1 MPLNIDSFRT
11 VASQTLFGSRDIAVQ
26 GQGETAAARLGN
38 FVFSQGAKTN
48 DATMA
53 VFKDALEKEYGVFGT
68 HAFDSVLGSRAQM
81 HKSLRASDVK
91 ATLSALETVKKNR
104 FIGELSRQ
112 LDTNPKFRELSD
124 GMRKLVRSTICDS
137 PIDGSLKDCA
147 TDADLA
153 KRAVARIDRAVDVA
167 KDFIER
173 KKAGDP
179 NYDVDED
186 THALGGRQE
195 TEHAAKDNEPTGLR
209 RLKAAFGKHETSI
222 EDLIK
227 DGFLGTGM
235 RVNRSATN
243 PVILDKLK
251 TNGVEPGFIY
261 RNDWST
267 DDTRGFMADVN
278 SAESR
283 AALDALKEKDPAF
296 AAACEGKT
304 MREQIL
310 LAGRAHPAAMAAASE
325 LLIEEA
331 AKLVRGEGHA
341 PARPDAQERVPP
353 APDAV
358 KALATALKNYFTNPK
373 DIEKLSQISGGTC
386 DKALLDE
393 TKKNLFVDIRDA
405 VMSMGPKNADGT
417 DNVLYAR
424 SPVFKRFTD
433 RAIVKLDYN
442 EGSKF
447 SSGDSAHAGTFM
459 RPERV
464 ILGRK
469 MGQIYRFTS
478 RQSADTI
485 SAGAVTEALAN
496 DLTRI
501 AGVPAQELEIVRGQ
515 YSDGHPKIMLAAKF
529 KDGYKDL
536 EAGMLKD
543 GRVVKPAGADPNL
556 QLESLGKYK
565 AFFLVTADRD
575 GIGKRGQN
583 KGFAGGKFFAIDP
596 GHSLEGNGKYLQVSD
611 DLSFKDT
618 YGKSAKPRFN
628 NFSVFDDDT
637 FFSKLS
643 GVANLRDLAK
653 TGAFEKVFDDYRAA
667 FNPTENGI
675 SDAERAIRLKVV
687 AAIDAKKAEFGES
700 LKKVLGAVV
709 NHLDLYDDLDKQPPA
724 VRQGAVETVANL
736 EKLTSPTTWVSKKGK
751 VALTHLEVVP
761 ETRTPWRGALM
772 GDKILY
778 RTDKPLSL
786 ETSQLLEGLAKSCG
800 ATFETDVLGVSRLV
814 VPLDRAEQVF
824 AAFSEKN
831 VQQLTHPEEYKARME
846 GSDGIKEAKTWK
858 PAPYVKPGTDTRPL
872 LDPATLPDEITFAV
886 DGRDYS
892 FPKIHY
898 QDLVT
903 TNSSVHRPRD
913 VGELRALL
921 VAQVRRGR
929 EVLGALQSG
938 REFLFEPT
946 HENIVALTHA
956 LHAAARRKGE
966 YMYRGSFSVEDKF
979 GCIAR
984 WLDRASGIYLRT
996 STHAKPY
1003 QQLTVDGHLNMP
1015 RGYDVPPGAGG
1026 LLNGMRTFHYFTIP
1040 DTDHLQDAGGS
1051 GPKRRLFLKCETF
1064 GIFASTA
1071 HFHPFAKAD
1080 AMGKDMETRGYRFG
1094 DIWESIR
1101 HGASLIRSLST
1112 PKEAPGIRKENLTE
1126 VQKTAI
1132 TKAADALRKQNMDGQ
1147 AEMLVAN
1154 AVRDGGGV
1162 KTLFDNVGVIFEKMM
1177 PEDAEKRAALV
1188 DILDNMLGDFEGAT
1202 LGQGGEYTSRIG
1214 NEIMIDAQDLQ

>member
-11 VASQTLFGSRDIAVQ
+11 IASQTKFGSRDIAVQ
-26 GQGETAAARLGN
+26 GQGETATARLGN
-38 FVFSQGAKTN
+38 LVFSQGAKTN

-53 VFKDALEKEYGVFGT
+53 AFKAALEKEYGVFGT
-68 HAFDSVLGSRAQM
+68 HAFDTVLGSRAQM
-81 HKSLRASDVK
+81 HKSLRASDIK
-91 ATLSALETVKKNR
+91 ATLSSLETVKKNR

-124 GMRKLVRSTICDS
+124 GMRKLVRSAINDS
-137 PIDGSLKDCA
+137 PIDGSLKDCD

-153 KRAVARIDRAVDVA
+153 KRAVARIDRAVGVV
-167 KDFIER
+167 KDFVER
-173 KKAGDP
+173 KKAVDP
-179 NYDVDED
+179 NYDVDQE
-186 THALGGRQE
+186 THALGDRQE
-195 TEHAAKDNEPTGLR
+195 TEHAAKGNEPTGLR
-209 RLKAAFGKHETSI
+209 RLKAAFGKHETSV

-227 DGFLGTGM
+227 GGFLGAGM

-267 DDTRGFMADVN
+267 DDTLGFMADVN
-278 SAESR
+278 SAGSR

-296 AAACEGKT
+296 AASCEGKT
-304 MREQIL
+304 VREQIL

-331 AKLVRGEGHA
+331 AKLVRGG
-341 PARPDAQERVPP
+341 PAAVPN

-358 KALATALKNYFTNPK
+358 KALANALKNYFANPN
-373 DIEKLSQISGGTC
+373 DIEKLSQISSGTC

-393 TKKNLFVDIRDA
+393 TKKNLFIDIRDA
-405 VMSMGPKNADGT
+405 VMSMGPKNADDT

-424 SPVFKRFTD
+424 SPVFKHFTD
-433 RAIVKLDYN
+433 RAIVQLDYN
-442 EGSKF
+442 EGDKL
-447 SSGDSAHAGTFM
+447 GGADAASAGMFR
-459 RPERV
+459 RPER
-464 ILGRK
+464 ILTTRGAIT
-469 MGQIYRFTS
+469 GPIYRFTS

-543 GRVVKPAGADPNL
+543 GRVVKPKGAPKDL

-583 KGFAGGKFFAIDP
+583 KGFADGKFFAIDP

-618 YGKSAKPRFN
+618 YGKSSKPRFN

-667 FNPTENGI
+667 FYPNEDGI

-687 AAIDAKKAEFGES
+687 AAIDAKKAEFEES

-724 VRQGAVETVANL
+724 VRQGAVETIANL

-751 VALTHLEVVP
+751 VALSHLEVVP

-778 RTDKPLSL
+778 RTDKPISW
-786 ETSQLLEGLAKSCG
+786 ETSQMLESLAKSCG
-800 ATFETDVLGVSRLV
+800 ATFDTDVLGVSRLV

-858 PAPYVKPGTDTRPL
+858 PVPYVKPGADTRPL
-872 LDPATLPDEITFAV
+872 LDPATLPDKITFDV

-903 TNSSVHRPRD
+903 TSSSVHRPRD
-913 VGELRALL
+913 VDELRTLL
-921 VAQVRRGR
+921 RAQVRRGR

-946 HENIVALTHA
+946 RENVVALTHA

-1003 QQLTVDGHLNMP
+1003 QQMTVDGHLNMP

-1080 AMGKDMETRGYRFG
+1080 AKGQGMETRGYRVG

-1101 HGASLIRSLST
+1101 HGASLIRSFST
-1112 PKEAPGIRKENLTE
+1112 PKEAPGIRKEDLT
-1126 VQKTAI
+1126 VAQ
-1132 TKAADALRKQNMDGQ
+1132 KAAINRATEALRDQGLDQQ
-1147 AEMLVAN
+1147 AEILLTN
-1154 AVRDGGGV
+1154 AVLDGGGI
-1162 KTLFDNVGVIFEKMM
+1162 KTLFDNLAFLFEQMM
-1177 PEDAEKRAALV
+1177 PEDAEKRAALT
-1188 DILDNMLGDFEGAT
+1188 DILDDMMGDFEGGL
-1202 LGQGGEYTSRIG
+1202 LGKGGDYLNRIG
-1214 NEIMIDAQDLQ
+1214 NEIMVAAEDLR

>member
-1 MPLNIDSFRT
+1 MAISLEAFKA
-11 VASQTLFGSRDIAVQ
+11 VANATHFSSRDIAVQ
-26 GQGETAAARLGN
+26 GQGETATARLGN
-38 FVFSQGAKTN
+38 FVFSQSAKTN

-53 VFKDALEKEYGVFGT
+53 AFKAALEEKYGVFGT
-68 HAFDSVLGSRAQM
+68 HAFDTVLGARAQL
-81 HKSLRASDVK
+81 HKSLRASDVT
-91 ATLSALETVKKNR
+91 ATLSKLETVKCNR

-124 GMRKLVRSTICDS
+124 GMRKLVRSAINDS
-137 PIDGSLKDCA
+137 PIDGSLKDCD

-153 KRAVARIDRAVDVA
+153 KRAVARIDRAIDVA

-173 KKAGDP
+173 KKAVDP
-179 NYDVDED
+179 NYDVDQE

-209 RLKAAFGKHETSI
+209 RLKAAFGKHETSV

-227 DGFLGTGM
+227 GGFLGAGM

-267 DDTRGFMADVN
+267 DDTLGFMADVN
-278 SAESR
+278 SEGSR
-283 AALDALKEKDPAF
+283 AALDALKDKDPAF

-304 MREQIL
+304 VREQVL

-331 AKLVRGEGHA
+331 AKLVRGGPGA
-341 PARPDAQERVPP
+341 VPN

-358 KALATALKNYFTNPK
+358 KALATAFKNYFANPN

-386 DKALLDE
+386 DKALLAE
-393 TKKNLFVDIRDA
+393 TKKSLFIDIRDA

-424 SPVFKRFTD
+424 SPVFKHFTD

-543 GRVVKPAGADPNL
+543 GRVVKPKGAPKDL
-556 QLESLGKYK
+556 QMESLGKYK
-565 AFFLVTADRD
+565 AFFLLTADRD

-618 YGKSAKPRFN
+618 YGKSSKPRFN

-653 TGAFEKVFDDYRAA
+653 TGAFKKVFDDYRAA
-667 FNPTENGI
+667 FNPNEEGI
-675 SDAERAIRLKVV
+675 SDAERAIRQKVS
-687 AAIDAKKAEFGES
+687 ADIDAKEAEFGES

-724 VRQGAVETVANL
+724 VRQGAVETIANL

-778 RTDKPLSL
+778 RTDKPISW
-786 ETSQLLEGLAKSCG
+786 ETSQMLESLAKSCG
-800 ATFETDVLGVSRLV
+800 ATFDTDELGVSRLV

-858 PAPYVKPGTDTRPL
+858 PVPYIKPGADTRPL
-872 LDPATLPDEITFAV
+872 LDPATLPDEITFDV

-903 TNSSVHRPRD
+903 TSSSVHRPRD
-913 VGELRALL
+913 VDELRTLL
-921 VAQVRRGR
+921 QAQVRRGR

-938 REFLFEPT
+938 KEFLFEPT
-946 HENIVALTHA
+946 HENVVALTYV

-984 WLDRASGIYLRT
+984 WLDRVSGIYLRT

-1003 QQLTVDGHLNMP
+1003 QQMTVDGHLNMP

-1071 HFHPFAKAD
+1071 HFHPFAKSD

-1126 VQKTAI
+1126 AQKAAI

-1162 KTLFDNVGVIFEKMM
+1162 KTLFDNIGVIFEKMM

-1188 DILDNMLGDFEGAT
+1188 DILDDMLGDFEGTIPGA
-1202 LGQGGEYTSRIG
+1202 GGEYTNRIG
-1214 NEIMIDAQDLQ
+1214 NEIMIDAKDIR

>member
-1 MPLNIDSFRT
+1 MPLNIDTFRN
-11 VASQTLFGSRDIAVQ
+11 VANSTLFSSRDLAVQ
-26 GQGETAAARLGN
+26 GEGDDATARLGN
-38 FVFSQGAKTN
+38 FVFSQSKKTN
-48 DATMA
+48 AATMA
-53 VFKDALEKEYGVFGT
+53 AFRAALEKEYGVFGT
-68 HAFDSVLGSRAQM
+68 HAFDSVLGARNQM
-81 HKSLRASDVK
+81 HKSLRAADVT

-112 LDTNPKFRELSD
+112 LDTNPKFRELSP
-124 GMRKLVRSTICDS
+124 GMRKLVRSSISDA

-153 KRAVARIDRAVDVA
+153 KKAVSR
-167 KDFIER
+167 IER
-173 KKAGDP
+173 GIESAKEFVERMKKTNPD
-179 NYDVDED
+179 YDVDQD
-186 THALGGRQE
+186 THALEGRKE
-195 TEHAAKDNEPTGLR
+195 TETDAKPNEATGLR
-209 RLKAAFGKHETSI
+209 RLKNIFRGKETSI
-222 EDLIK
+222 EDRVK
-227 DGFLGTGM
+227 SGVLGSGM
-235 RVNRSATN
+235 RVNRSNTN

-261 RNDWST
+261 RNDWSK
-267 DDTRGFMADVN
+267 DDTRGFMSDFA
-278 SAESR
+278 SAENK
-283 AALDALKEKDPAF
+283 AALDDLKKNDAAF
-296 AAACEGKT
+296 AEKCEGKGL
-304 MREQIL
+304 REQIL
-310 LAGRAHPAAMAAASE
+310 LAGRAHPAAMAAVAE

-331 AKLVRGEGHA
+331 AKLALGGQ
-341 PARPDAQERVPP
+341 DAMQNP
-353 APDAV
+353 PDAV
-358 KALATALKNYFTNPK
+358 KSLAKALKGRFARDDLNTLANLRPDGATLSRSGAAVLREVKLDLFT
-373 DIEKLSQISGGTC
+373 E
-386 DKALLDE
+386 
-393 TKKNLFVDIRDA
+393 VRDA
-405 VMSMGPKNADGT
+405 VMSMHPKNADGT
-417 DNVLYAR
+417 ANVLYDR
-424 SPVFKRFTD
+424 SPVFRHFAD

-442 EGSKF
+442 ESVKF
-447 SSGDSAHAGTFM
+447 SAGDTASAGTFM

-464 ILGRK
+464 ALGRK
-469 MGQIYRFTS
+469 MGQLYRFTS

-501 AGVPAQELEIVRGQ
+501 AGVPSQELEIMRGQ

-529 KDGYKDL
+529 ANGYKDL

-543 GRVVKPAGADPNL
+543 GRVVKPADADPNL
-556 QLESLGKYK
+556 KMEPLGKYK

-583 KGFAGGKFFAIDP
+583 KGFVGGKFFAIDP
-596 GHSLEGNGKYLQVSD
+596 GHSLEGNGKYLKVSD

-618 YGKSAKPRFN
+618 YGKSTKPRFN
-628 NFSVFDDDT
+628 NFSIFDDDT

-653 TGAFEKVFDDYRAA
+653 NGAFKKVFNEYRTA
-667 FNPTENGI
+667 FDPKEEGI
-675 SDAERAIRLKVV
+675 SDAEKALRQKI
-687 AAIDAKKAEFGES
+687 AADIDKKEAEFNES
-700 LKKVLGAVV
+700 LEKVIHASI
-709 NHLDLYDDLDKQPPA
+709 NHLDLYDDLDDRPPA

-736 EKLTSPTTWVSKKGK
+736 EKLTSSTTWVSKNGT
-751 VALTHLEVVP
+751 VALDHLEVVP
-761 ETRTPWRGALM
+761 ETRTPWKGALM

-778 RTDKPLSL
+778 RTDKPIAW
-786 ETSQLLEGLAKSCG
+786 ETSQMLVSLAKSCG
-800 ATFETDVLGVSRLV
+800 ATFETDELGVSRLV
-814 VPLDRAEQVF
+814 VPLDRAEKVF

-858 PAPYVKPGTDTRPL
+858 PVPYVKIGADIRPL
-872 LDPATLPDEITFAV
+872 MDPATLPDKISFDV
-886 DGRDYS
+886 DGQEYT

-898 QDLVT
+898 QDLIT
-903 TNSSVHRPRD
+903 TRSSVHRPRD
-913 VGELRALL
+913 VDELRTLL
-921 VAQVRRGR
+921 AAQVRRGR

-938 REFLFEPT
+938 KEFLFEPT

-956 LHAAARRKGE
+956 LHAAALKKGE
-966 YMYRGSFSVEDKF
+966 FMYRGSFSVEDKD

-1003 QQLTVDGHLNMP
+1003 QKMNVDGHLNMP

-1071 HFHPFAKAD
+1071 HFHPFNKAD
-1080 AMGKDMETRGYRFG
+1080 AKGKDMDTRGYRFG

-1126 VQKTAI
+1126 AQKNSI
-1132 TKAADALRKQNMDGQ
+1132 TKAKDALHDLNLDTQ
-1147 AEMLVAN
+1147 AELLVAN
-1154 AVRDGGGV
+1154 AVLDGGGIN
-1162 KTLFDNVGVIFEKMM
+1162 TLFENMAFIFDKAM

-1188 DILDNMLGDFEGAT
+1188 NILDDMVGEFESALLEKSGDY
-1202 LGQGGEYTSRIG
+1202 LNRIG
-1214 NEIMIDAQDLQ
+1214 NEIMIDARDIL

>member
-1 MPLNIDSFRT
+1 MPLNIDTFRSI
-11 VASQTLFGSRDIAVQ
+11 AYQTHFSSRDLAVQ
-26 GQGETAAARLGN
+26 GENDGASVRLGN
-38 FVFSQGAKTN
+38 FVFSQTKKTN

-53 VFKDALEKEYGVFGT
+53 AFKSALEKEYGVFGT
-68 HAFDSVLGSRAQM
+68 HAFDSILGSRAQM

-91 ATLSALETVKKNR
+91 ATLSALATVKKNR
-104 FIGELSRQ
+104 FIGEISRQ

-124 GMRKLVRSTICDS
+124 GMRKLVRSTISDS
-137 PIDGSLKDCA
+137 PIDDSLKDCVS
-147 TDADLA
+147 DADLA
-153 KRAVARIDRAVDVA
+153 KRAVTRIDRAIDAA

-173 KKAGDP
+173 KKVADR
-179 NYDVDED
+179 NYNVDQE
-186 THALGGRQE
+186 THALGGRHE

-209 RLKAAFGKHETSI
+209 RLKTAFGKHETSV

-227 DGFLGTGM
+227 KGLLGAGV
-235 RVNRSATN
+235 RVNRSGTN
-243 PVILDKLK
+243 PVILDRLK

-261 RNDWST
+261 RNDWSQ
-267 DDTRGFMADVN
+267 DDTRGFMADVD
-278 SAESR
+278 SAESS
-283 AALDALKEKDPAF
+283 AALDALKAKNPEF

-304 MREQIL
+304 VREQVL

-331 AKLVRGEGHA
+331 AKLVRGGS
-341 PARPDAQERVPP
+341 DAVPN

-358 KALATALKNYFTNPK
+358 KSLAKALKNYFPNPN
-373 DIEKLSQISGGTC
+373 DMARLSQISDGKC

-393 TKKNLFVDIRDA
+393 AKKNLFVDIRDA
-405 VMSMGPKNADGT
+405 VMSMRPKNADGT
-417 DNVLYAR
+417 ANVLYDR
-424 SPVFKRFTD
+424 SPVFKHFTD
-433 RAIVKLDYN
+433 RAIVKLDYS

-464 ILGRK
+464 ALGRK
-469 MGQIYRFTS
+469 MGQLYRFTS

-501 AGVPAQELEIVRGQ
+501 AGVPSQELEIVRGE

-529 KDGYKDL
+529 KDGYRDM

-543 GRVVKPAGADPNL
+543 GRVVKPAGTDPGL
-556 QLESLGKYK
+556 QMESLGKYK

-583 KGFAGGKFFAIDP
+583 KGFVGGQFFAIDP
-596 GHSLEGNGKYLQVSD
+596 GHSLEGNGKYLKVSD

-618 YGKSAKPRFN
+618 FGHSTKPRFN

-643 GVANLRDLAK
+643 GVASLRDLAK
-653 TGAFEKVFDDYRAA
+653 AGAFKKVFDEYRAA
-667 FNPTENGI
+667 FDPNEKDI
-675 SDAERAIRLKVV
+675 SDAEKALRTKIAGD
-687 AAIDAKKAEFGES
+687 IDKKEAEFNES
-700 LKKVLGAVV
+700 LKKVLDASV
-709 NHLDLYDDLDKQPPA
+709 NHLDLYDDLDDQPPA

-736 EKLTSPTTWVSKKGK
+736 EKLTSPTTWVSKNGK

-761 ETRTPWRGALM
+761 ETRTPWRAALT

-778 RTDKPLSL
+778 RTDKPISSA
-786 ETSQLLEGLAKSCG
+786 TSQLLTSIAKNCG
-800 ATFETDVLGVSRLV
+800 ASFDTDELGVSRLV
-814 VPLDRAEQVF
+814 VPLDRAEKVF
-824 AAFSEKN
+824 AAFSEEN
-831 VQQLTHPEEYKARME
+831 VQQLTHPEEYMARKE
-846 GSDGIKEAKTWK
+846 GRAGIREAKTWK
-858 PAPYVKPGTDTRPL
+858 PVPYVTPGADTRPL
-872 LDPATLPDEITFAV
+872 LDPATLPDEITFDV

-898 QDLVT
+898 QGLVT
-903 TNSSVHRPRD
+903 TRSSVHRPRNVD
-913 VGELRALL
+913 ELRKLL
-921 VAQVRRGR
+921 AAQVRRGN

-946 HENIVALTHA
+946 HENVVALTYA

-966 YMYRGSFSVEDKF
+966 YMYRGSFSVEDRH
-979 GCIAR
+979 GCLAR
-984 WLDRASGIYLRT
+984 WLDRVSGLYLRT

-1003 QQLTVDGHLNMP
+1003 QQMIVDGHINMP
-1015 RGYDVPPGAGG
+1015 RGYDVAPGAGG

-1051 GPKRRLFLKCETF
+1051 GPKRRLFIKCETF

-1071 HFHPFAKAD
+1071 HFHPFVKAD
-1080 AMGKDMETRGYRFG
+1080 AMGKDMQTRWYQFG

-1101 HGASLIRSLST
+1101 HGASLIHSLST
-1112 PKEAPGIRKENLTE
+1112 PKEAPGIRKEDLTE
-1126 VQKTAI
+1126 VQKKSIHWAQDKLRPRYPEIAEHLTAG
-1132 TKAADALRKQNMDGQ
+1132 KVL
-1147 AEMLVAN
+1147 
-1154 AVRDGGGV
+1154 
-1162 KTLFDNVGVIFEKMM
+1162 
-1177 PEDAEKRAALV
+1177 
-1188 DILDNMLGDFEGAT
+1188 EGAGINT
-1202 LGQGGEYTSRIG
+1202 MVDNLAWIIDHMPADEEERAWITDVLDYMFTPMEQTFSPLLSGDIANRIG
-1214 NEIMIDAQDLQ
+1214 NEIMIDAHDAY

>member
-1 MPLNIDSFRT
+1 MSISLESFRALA
-11 VASQTLFGSRDIAVQ
+11 ASAKLTSRDVIVQ
-26 GQGETAAARLGN
+26 GQGDDATVRLGN
-38 FVFSQGAKTN
+38 LVFSHGQKAN

-53 VFKDALEKEYGVFGT
+53 AFKAALEKEYGVFGT
-68 HAFDSVLGSRAQM
+68 HAFDTVLGARSQM
-81 HKSLRASDVK
+81 HMSLRASDIK
-91 ATLSALETVKKNR
+91 ATLSKLESVKQTR
-104 FIGELSRQ
+104 FVNELGRQ
-112 LDTNPKFRELSD
+112 LDTNPKFRTLSQNLRQEIRTAISHEPFK
-124 GMRKLVRSTICDS
+124 GVN
-137 PIDGSLKDCA
+137 LKDCA
-147 TDADLA
+147 SQTKLARLAVKRLNDEIRDKRTGNAGEDIDLNGR
-153 KRAVARIDRAVDVA
+153 KQLSEDVGDR
-167 KDFIER
+167 
-173 KKAGDP
+173 
-179 NYDVDED
+179 
-186 THALGGRQE
+186 
-195 TEHAAKDNEPTGLR
+195 EPTGLR
-209 RLKAAFGKHETSI
+209 NLKAIFRDNDTSI
-222 EDLIK
+222 EDNIK
-227 DGFLGTGM
+227 AGKIGAGM
-235 RVNRSATN
+235 RVNRSETN
-243 PVILDKLK
+243 PVLLDKLK
-251 TNGVEPGFIY
+251 TNGVEPGFIF

-267 DDTRGFMADVN
+267 DDTSGFMADIN
-278 SAESR
+278 SPKSR
-283 AALDALKEKDPAF
+283 KALDDIKAKNPAF
-296 AAACEGKT
+296 ARDCEGKT
-304 MREQIL
+304 LREQIM
-310 LAGRAHPAAMAAASE
+310 LAGRAHPAGMAAAAEFVLEKAVALALDPNPAPNHPLKE
-325 LLIEEA
+325 LANALKGQFSPQDLQRLDGAVSDPKNKAILKE
-331 AKLVRGEGHA
+331 AKLE
-341 PARPDAQERVPP
+341 
-353 APDAV
+353 
-358 KALATALKNYFTNPK
+358 LFT
-373 DIEKLSQISGGTC
+373 E
-386 DKALLDE
+386 
-393 TKKNLFVDIRDA
+393 IRDA
-405 VMSMGPKNADGT
+405 VMNVDPKSDFCKM
-417 DNVLYAR
+417 
-424 SPVFKRFTD
+424 SPIFKHFSD
-433 RAIVKLDYN
+433 RAIIKLDYN

-447 SSGDSAHAGTFM
+447 SSGDSASAGTFM

-464 ILGRK
+464 AVGRK
-469 MGQIYRFTS
+469 MGQLYRFTS
-478 RQSADTI
+478 RQSADGI

-501 AGVPAQELEIVRGQ
+501 AGVPSQELEIVRGQ

-543 GRVVKPAGADPNL
+543 GRVVKPAGADPDL

-596 GHSLEGNGKYLQVSD
+596 GHSLEGNGKYLKISD

-618 YGKSAKPRFN
+618 YGKSSKPRFN

-637 FFSKLS
+637 FFSKME
-643 GVANLRDLAK
+643 GVVNLRDTANRGEFK
-653 TGAFEKVFDDYRAA
+653 KVFDDYRAA
-667 FNPTENGI
+667 FNPNEEGI
-675 SDAERAIRLKVV
+675 SDAEKAIRQKVV
-687 AAIDAKKAEFGES
+687 ADIDAKKAEFEES
-700 LKKVLGAVV
+700 LKKVLHAAV
-709 NHLDLYDDLDKQPPA
+709 NHLDLYDDLNDQPPA

-751 VALTHLEVVP
+751 VALDHLEVVP
-761 ETRTPWRGALM
+761 ETRTPWKGALT

-778 RTDKPLSL
+778 RTDKPISW
-786 ETSQLLEGLAKSCG
+786 ETSQMLESLAKSCG
-800 ATFETDVLGVSRLV
+800 ATFDTDELGVSRLV

-824 AAFSEKN
+824 AVFSEKN
-831 VQQLTHPEEYKARME
+831 VQQLTHPEEYKVRME
-846 GSDGIKEAKTWK
+846 GSDGLKEAKTWK
-858 PAPYVKPGTDTRPL
+858 PVPYVKPGADTRPL
-872 LDPATLPDEITFAV
+872 LDPATLPDEISFDV
-886 DGRDYS
+886 DGRDYI

-903 TNSSVHRPRD
+903 TRSSVHRPRD
-913 VGELRALL
+913 VDELRTLL
-921 VAQVRRGR
+921 QAQVRRGR

-984 WLDRASGIYLRT
+984 WLDRASNVYLRT

-1003 QQLTVDGHLNMP
+1003 QQMNVDGHLNMP

-1126 VQKTAI
+1126 AQKAAI

-1188 DILDNMLGDFEGAT
+1188 DILDDMLGDFEGAIP
-1202 LGQGGEYTSRIG
+1202 GAGGEYTNRIG
-1214 NEIMIDAQDLQ
+1214 NEIMIDAQDIR

>member
-1 MPLNIDSFRT
+1 MSLNIDSFRT
-11 VASQTLFGSRDIAVQ
+11 IASQTIFGSRDIAVQ
-26 GQGETAAARLGN
+26 GQGETATARLGN
-38 FVFSQGAKTN
+38 FVFSQSAKTN

-53 VFKDALEKEYGVFGT
+53 AFKAALEKEYGVFGT
-68 HAFDSVLGSRAQM
+68 HAFDTVLGSRAQM
-81 HKSLRASDVK
+81 HKSLRASDVT
-91 ATLSALETVKKNR
+91 ATLSKLETVKRNR

-124 GMRKLVRSTICDS
+124 GMRKLVRSTINDS

-153 KRAVARIDRAVDVA
+153 KRAVARIDRAIGVA

-173 KKAGDP
+173 KKAVDP

-209 RLKAAFGKHETSI
+209 RLKKAFGKHETSI

-278 SAESR
+278 SAENR

-304 MREQIL
+304 VREQVL
-310 LAGRAHPAAMAAASE
+310 LAGRAHAAAMAAASE

-331 AKLVRGEGHA
+331 AKLVRGGPGA
-341 PARPDAQERVPP
+341 VPN
-353 APDAV
+353 APDAG
-358 KALATALKNYFTNPK
+358 KALANALKNYFTNPK
-373 DIEKLSQISGGTC
+373 DIEQLSQISGGTC

-424 SPVFKRFTD
+424 SPVFKHFTD

-464 ILGRK
+464 VLGRK

-543 GRVVKPAGADPNL
+543 GRVVKPAGADPGL
-556 QLESLGKYK
+556 QMESLGKYK

-596 GHSLEGNGKYLQVSD
+596 GHSLEGNGKYLKISD

-618 YGKSAKPRFN
+618 YGKSSKPRFN

-653 TGAFEKVFDDYRAA
+653 TGAFTKVFDDYRAA
-667 FNPTENGI
+667 FNPNEEGI
-675 SDAERAIRLKVV
+675 SDAEKALRTKILAD
-687 AAIDAKKAEFGES
+687 IDKKEAEFNES
-700 LKKVLGAVV
+700 LKKILDVSV
-709 NHLDLYDDLDKQPPA
+709 NNLDLYDDLDDKPESL
-724 VRQGAVETVANL
+724 RQSAIETIANL
-736 EKLTSPTTWVSKKGK
+736 EKLTSPTTWTSAKGK
-751 VALTHLEVVP
+751 VALEHLEVIP
-761 ETRTPWRGALM
+761 ETRVPWKAALK
-772 GDKILY
+772 GDNIVY
-778 RTDKPLSL
+778 YC
-786 ETSQLLEGLAKSCG
+786 ETKMS
-800 ATFETDVLGVSRLV
+800 FETTDVLEGIAKNAGASFERDALGFCRLT
-814 VPLDRAEQVF
+814 VPKDRAEQVF

-831 VQQLTHPEEYKARME
+831 IQQITHPEEFIARQEGGDGLKA
-846 GSDGIKEAKTWK
+846 AKTYK
-858 PAPYVKPGTDTRPL
+858 PVPYSPPSADPRPL
-872 LDPATLPDEITFAV
+872 LDLKTLPDFIHV
-886 DGRDYS
+886 PVRYGGGIYS
-892 FPKIHY
+892 IKFPKTHFV
-898 QDLVT
+898 DLLST
-903 TNSSVHRPRD
+903 RSSVHRPRNED
-913 VGELRALL
+913 ELRFLIES
-921 VAQVRRGR
+921 QINRGN
-929 EVLGALQSG
+929 EVLSALMSG
-938 REFLFEPT
+938 KTHLFEPT
-946 HENIVALTHA
+946 RENIVALTYAIHTAA
-956 LHAAARRKGE
+956 LRKGE
-966 YMYRGSFSVEDKF
+966 FMYRGSFNIQDKN
-979 GCIAR
+979 GDIAR
-984 WLDRASGIYLRT
+984 WLDRANDVYLRT

-1003 QQLTVDGHLNMP
+1003 QNMKVDGHLNMP
-1015 RGYDVPPGAGG
+1015 RGYDVPTGAGG
-1026 LLNGMRTFHYFTIP
+1026 LLNGMRTFHYFTMP
-1040 DTDHLQDAGGS
+1040 DTDHLKDAGGS
-1051 GPKRRLFLKCETF
+1051 GPNRRLFLKCETF

-1071 HFHPFAKAD
+1071 HFHPFNKAAAKSEGMA
-1080 AMGKDMETRGYRFG
+1080 TRWYKPG
-1094 DIWESIR
+1094 DIIESIQ
-1101 HGASLIRSLST
+1101 HGASLFASFFT
-1112 PKEAPGIRKENLTE
+1112 DKEAKGIRKENLTGA
-1126 VQKTAI
+1126 QKRAI
-1132 TKAADALRKQNMDGQ
+1132 ENAEEKIHDLGLDRQALMLTVEGVLDGAGFKQLITNMGYIMTQ
-1147 AEMLVAN
+1147 
-1154 AVRDGGGV
+1154 
-1162 KTLFDNVGVIFEKMM
+1162 MM
-1177 PEDAEKRAALV
+1177 PEDEEKRTALMQV
-1188 DILDNMLGDFEGAT
+1188 FDDLIEDFGFSSGAGDLGN
-1202 LGQGGEYTSRIG
+1202 RIG
-1214 NEIMIDAQDLQ
+1214 NEIMIDAKALE